1 MINDPITMPTIRCSF
16 ISNPLIEEFTA
27 TRMNEFPLLASAQ
40 SSMEKDVFRSYINKV
55 INIASRSISK
65 AP

>member
-1 MINDPITMPTIRCSF
+1 
-16 ISNPLIEEFTA
+16 
-27 TRMNEFPLLASAQ
+27 MNEFPLLASAQ